1 MSALADRI
9 KERLLATG
17 LSNAQLA
24 KASKVKQPT
33 AHNWGSGKTKA
44 IKGEPLL
51 AAATALGVN
60 PKWLATGVGPKFPEA
75 RPLAE
80 PRYAVRDAVASYDIK
95 LDDVWTR
102 EAVMLLT
109 KMSPEDRRAAVL
121 NLRVFSKSLGPPGNG
136 QDISVA
142 A

>member
-1 MSALADRI
+1 MSTLADRI

-24 KASKVKQPT
+24 KAAKVRQPT

-51 AAATALGVN
+51 AAAAALGVN
-60 PKWLATGVGPKFPEA
+60 PKWLATGLGPKFPEQLSEDA
-75 RPLAE
+75 NRHE
-80 PRYAVRDAVASYDIK
+80 VRESAASYSTEHDAWI
-95 LDDVWTR
+95 R

-109 KMSPEDRRAAVL
+109 SMSPEDRRAAVL

-136 QDISVA
+136 QDLPVA